1 MYYLYSAYFFQMPS
15 ILFHNESI
23 CFTLRDKMRIREWL
37 NTVSHQEGKKI
48 ISLNYVFCNDEHL
61 LNINKTF
68 LKHTT
73 YTDVITFDYSNINLK
88 SETRNPKPISSDIF
102 ISIPR
107 VRENALLYKTT
118 FCDELHRV
126 MVHGLL
132 HLLGYK
138 DKSAADKALVRKKE
152 DYYLSLRREKKT
164 KLNNN
169 LVYKVPENKSRK
181 KE

>member
-1 MYYLYSAYFFQMPS
+1 MLS

-23 CFTLRDKMRIREWL
+23 RFTLREKTKIRKWL
-37 NTVSHQEGKKI
+37 TTVSYQEGKRI
-48 ISLNYVFCNDEHL
+48 ASINYIFCDDGDL

-68 LKHTT
+68 LKHNT
-73 YTDVITFDYSNINLK
+73 YTDIITFDYSNNNQK
-88 SETRNPKPISSDIF
+88 PETSNQKLIFSDIF

-118 FCDELHRV
+118 LCDELHRV

-138 DKSAADKALVRKKE
+138 DKSASDKALMRKKE
-152 DYYLSLRREKKT
+152 NYYLSLRREKKM

-169 LVYKVPENKSRK
+169 LAHKITGNKSRK